1 MRNPWTGAA
10 FSLILML
17 VSSCGGGGGGGGSSS
32 TNPVPRTFSYMS
44 SYYAYTALSGVGGLE
59 TQDSFTNVDPLL
71 ANGGTWTASPALP
84 PGLLLNPTDG
94 KIGG

>member
-1 MRNPWTGAA
+1 
-10 FSLILML
+10 
-17 VSSCGGGGGGGGSSS
+17 
-32 TNPVPRTFSYMS
+32 MS